1 MNLEVGVDERA
12 INTSPTKV
20 LLVDDEDTFRE
31 TLAKL
36 LRRRGLEVATAA
48 SGEEGL
54 VRLAEHAPDV
64 VVLDLRMPGL
74 DGLATL
80 RRITELGVRAK
91 VVMLTG
97 HGSVEAGV
105 EALRAAAW
113 DFLLKPVSPD
123 QLVEVIL
130 AAAAAGDADAG

>member
-1 MNLEVGVDERA
+1 MVDSAAGQR
-12 INTSPTKV
+12 IKV
-20 LLVDDEDTFRE
+20 LLVDDEETFRE

-36 LRRRGLEVATAA
+36 LRRRGLDVATAA

-54 VRLAEHAPDV
+54 ERLVEHLPDV

-80 RRITELGVRAK
+80 SRINELRPGTR
-91 VVMLTG
+91 VVILTG

-105 EALRAAAW
+105 EALSSAAW
-113 DFLLKPVSPD
+113 DFLLKPISPD

-130 AAAAAGDADAG
+130 AAAGPQAGPPSGGR

>member
-1 MNLEVGVDERA
+1 MDAGATDGTATR
-12 INTSPTKV
+12 V
-20 LLVDDEDTFRE
+20 LLVDDEATFRE

-36 LRRRGLEVATAA
+36 LRRRGLTVFTAA
-48 SGEEGL
+48 SGEEAIE
-54 VRLAEHAPDV
+54 RLAERNPDV
-64 VVLDLRMPGL
+64 VVLDLKMPGL

-80 RRITELGVRAK
+80 RRITELEPRAK

-97 HGSVEAGV
+97 HGSIDAGV
-105 EALRAAAW
+105 EALRATAW

-130 AAAAAGDADAG
+130 AAAAARAIDAG

>member
-1 MNLEVGVDERA
+1 MVDPATDRGS
-12 INTSPTKV
+12 IRV
-20 LLVDDEDTFRE
+20 LLVDDETTFRE

-36 LRRRGLEVATAA
+36 LRRRGLDVATAA

-54 VRLAEHAPDV
+54 ARLVEHLPHV
-64 VVLDLRMPGL
+64 VVLDLKMPGL

-80 RRITELGVRAK
+80 SRINEMRPGTR

-105 EALRAAAW
+105 EALRAAVW
-113 DFLLKPVSPD
+113 DFLLKPISPD

-130 AAAAAGDADAG
+130 AAAGSGAEPPDGIF

>member
-1 MNLEVGVDERA
+1 MVDSAAGQR
-12 INTSPTKV
+12 IKV
-20 LLVDDEDTFRE
+20 LLVDDEETFRE

-36 LRRRGLEVATAA
+36 LRRRGLDVATAA
-48 SGEEGL
+48 NGEEGL
-54 VRLAEHAPDV
+54 ERLVEHLPDV

-80 RRITELGVRAK
+80 IRINELRPGTR

-105 EALRAAAW
+105 EALRGAAW
-113 DFLLKPVSPD
+113 DFLLKPISPD

-130 AAAAAGDADAG
+130 AAAGPQAGPPSGGR